1 MKVKTA
7 LMVAALF
14 VGLNGAAHAV
24 TMIAGP
30 LSGDSCSCYIVNVT
44 TSSKTVEIVGLNKG
58 GVAMVDV
65 TKTLGAA
72 VADGV
77 TIGTASVQYCKFIN
91 ASPTNF
97 RAAIQCVNGTTNE
110 MFALPAR

>member
-1 MKVKTA
+1 MRVKTA
-7 LMVAALF
+7 LMGATLLF
-14 VGLNGAAHAV
+14 GLNGVAHAV

-30 LSGDSCSCYIVNVT
+30 LSGDSCWCYIVNVS

-58 GVAMVDV
+58 GIAVADV
-65 TKTLGAA
+65 TKALGAG

-77 TIGTASVQYCKFIN
+77 ATGTASVQYCKFIN

-97 RAAIQCVNGTTNE
+97 RAAIQCTNGTTNE
-110 MFALPAR
+110 VFALPAR